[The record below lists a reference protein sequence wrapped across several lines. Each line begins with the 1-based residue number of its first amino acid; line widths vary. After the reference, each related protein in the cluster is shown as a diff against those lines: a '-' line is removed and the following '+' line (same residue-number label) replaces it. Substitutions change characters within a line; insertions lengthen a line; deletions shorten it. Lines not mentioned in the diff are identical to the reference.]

1 MSAVILDREPDYREV
16 VALICRRLGLQ
27 PTCVEDHDRLLEALA
42 EGDVHLVVADTESL
56 GGAPGIAELRR
67 ETDLPL
73 VVLGGAATERYLEA
87 GADYHLPKPFAPGLL
102 RSTAQAA
109 LRRSVRVAPLA
120 RGRMVLGRVLFEPG
134 RRRLT
139 SERGRLALTSREAD
153 LLEFLAT
160 HTGQVI
166 SRTQIIEGAWGGVAE
181 ATDAAVVSSVY
192 RLRRKLVEAGATVHI
207 ATIPGQ
213 GYRLLLDAGADP
225 GPRPDTPEQATAVLP
240 RS

>member
-1 MSAVILDREPDYREV
+1 MAAVILDREPDYREV

-27 PTCVEDHDRLLEALA
+27 PSCVDDGGRLIEALG
-42 EGDVHLVVADTESL
+42 EGDVHLVVADTESI
-56 GGAPGIAELRR
+56 GGAAGIAALRR

-73 VVLGGAATERYLEA
+73 IVLGGTAAERYLEA

-109 LRRSVRVAPLA
+109 LRRSVRVTPMA
-120 RGRMVLGRVLFEPG
+120 RTRMVLGSVLFEPS

-166 SRTQIIEGAWGGVAE
+166 SRTQIIDGAWGGVPE

-192 RLRRKLVEAGATVHI
+192 RLRRKLVEAQATVHI
-207 ATIPGQ
+207 ATVPGR
-213 GYRLLLDAGADP
+213 GYRLLLDAGAEP
-225 GPRPDTPEQATAVLP
+225 GSGSGAPEEAAAVLP

>member
-1 MSAVILDREPDYREV
+1 MSAVILDQEPDYREV
-16 VALICRRLGLQ
+16 VALICRRLGLH
-27 PTCVEDHDRLLEALA
+27 PNCVADRAGLLEALA
-42 EGDVHLVVADTESL
+42 EGDIHLLV
-56 GGAPGIAELRR
+56 AELRR

-73 VVLGGAATERYLEA
+73 IVLGAGPTERFLEA

-102 RSTAQAA
+102 RTTAQAA
-109 LRRSVRVAPLA
+109 LRRSVTVTPMA
-120 RGRMVLGRVLFEPG
+120 RSRMVLGRVVFEPS

-139 SERGRLALTSREAD
+139 SERGRLSLTSREAD

-166 SRTQIIEGAWGGVAE
+166 SRSQIIDGAWGGVAE

-192 RLRRKLVEAGATVHI
+192 RLRRKLAEAGATVRV
-207 ATIPGQ
+207 ATVPGQ
-213 GYRLLLDAGADP
+213 GYRLLLDAGSARGP
-225 GPRPDTPEQATAVLP
+225 GGPSEVSAVLP